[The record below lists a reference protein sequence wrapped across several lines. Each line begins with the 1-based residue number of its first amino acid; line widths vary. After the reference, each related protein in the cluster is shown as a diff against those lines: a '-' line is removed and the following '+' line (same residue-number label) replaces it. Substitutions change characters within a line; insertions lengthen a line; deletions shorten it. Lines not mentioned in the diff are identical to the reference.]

1 MLKSAI
7 GLSTERPT
15 PGEGARGFSLIEL
28 LVVIVI
34 LAITA
39 GMVVLGMAT
48 VRADDPAETEARRLT
63 ALIQFVGE
71 EALVQ
76 GRDFGVEFFPDG
88 YRFLSWDPD
97 SRLWSVVDDE
107 AALRRRE
114 LPPALELVL
123 AVEGREIVLLEEDR
137 RRAREGDQLV
147 PQVAVFSS
155 GELSP
160 FELFIVA
167 DRVAD
172 AWVLR
177 GGAQGELELAEPE
190 GRR

>member
-1 MLKSAI
+1 MLKSAT
-7 GLSTERPT
+7 GLSTERPAARDR
-15 PGEGARGFSLIEL
+15 ARGFSLIEL

-48 VRADDPAETEARRLT
+48 LRADDPAETEARRLT
-63 ALIQFVGE
+63 ALIEFVGE

-97 SRLWSVVDDE
+97 SRLWSVVEDE

-114 LPPALELVL
+114 LAPPLEIVL
-123 AVEGREIVLLEEDR
+123 AVEGREVLLQEEDR
-137 RRAREGDQLV
+137 RRRQEADQLV

-155 GELSP
+155 GELTP
-160 FELFIVA
+160 FEIFIVA

-177 GGAQGELELAEPE
+177 GQAQGRLELVDPE
-190 GRR
+190 ALR